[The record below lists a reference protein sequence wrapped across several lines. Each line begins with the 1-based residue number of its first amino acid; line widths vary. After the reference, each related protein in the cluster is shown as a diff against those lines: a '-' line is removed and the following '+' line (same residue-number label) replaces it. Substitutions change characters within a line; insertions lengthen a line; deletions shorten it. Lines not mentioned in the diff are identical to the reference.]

1 MRIDAP
7 LYAAAETA
15 TLRRAL
21 AGHSRKAARYALL
34 LAQVLG
40 IGEENVL
47 QDLFLGALL
56 HDIGKV
62 VVPGEILAKAGPLT
76 PGEREIIREHPG
88 VGWRLIREFRPLKA
102 ASEIVLCH
110 HERFDGG
117 GYPAGLAGDRI
128 PLGARIFSLADTLD
142 AITSDR
148 PYRRGRPFETA
159 MQEIGRAA
167 GSQFD
172 PAIVGV
178 FLSVPS
184 AAWRRSGLG
193 QTGALRLPRVN

>member
-1 MRIDAP
+1 MRIDTR
-7 LYAAAETA
+7 LYAAAETSA
-15 TLRRAL
+15 LRREL

-40 IGEENVL
+40 IEKEDVL
-47 QDLFLGALL
+47 RDLELGALL

-62 VVPGEILAKAGPLT
+62 VVPREILAKAGPLT
-76 PGEREIIREHPG
+76 PHEREIIREHPG
-88 VGWRLIREFRPLKA
+88 VGWRLIREFRPLRSV
-102 ASEIVLCH
+102 SEIVLSH
-110 HERFDGG
+110 HEHFDGR
-117 GYPAGLAGDRI
+117 GYPRGLAGDRI

-148 PYRRGRPFETA
+148 PYRRGRPFEAA
-159 MQEIGRAA
+159 MEEIGRVA

-178 FLSVPS
+178 FLSVPA

-193 QTGALRLPRVN
+193 QAGMLRLPRVN

>member
-1 MRIDAP
+1 MSIDTS
-7 LYAAAETA
+7 LYTASET
-15 TLRRAL
+15 TNLRREL

-34 LAQVLG
+34 LAQALG
-40 IGEENVL
+40 IGEDNLL
-47 QDLFLGALL
+47 QDLELGAIL

-62 VVPGEILAKAGPLT
+62 VVPKEILAKAGPLT
-76 PGEREIIREHPG
+76 PHEREIIREHPG
-88 VGWRLIREFRPLKA
+88 VGWRLISEFRPLRA

-110 HERFDGG
+110 HEWFDGR

-148 PYRRGRPFETA
+148 PYRRGRTYEA
-159 MQEIGRAA
+159 AVEEIGRAA
-167 GSQFD
+167 GTQFD

-178 FLSVPS
+178 FLSVPV

-193 QTGALRLPRVN
+193 QTGVLRLPRVH